1 MVALLCSHLQRSHG
15 ELGSGCVHKT
25 SFKFLQIRGGICTGF
40 KQPHDQ
46 KSPFVKRPVNNLW
59 KRETKLSKSGL
70 HDELST
76 YTLVYVINQGASSPV
91 S

>member
-1 MVALLCSHLQRSHG
+1 MENLAPVVSTKPL
-15 ELGSGCVHKT
+15 
-25 SFKFLQIRGGICTGF
+25 KFLQIRGGICTGF

-59 KRETKLSKSGL
+59 KRKTKLSKSGL